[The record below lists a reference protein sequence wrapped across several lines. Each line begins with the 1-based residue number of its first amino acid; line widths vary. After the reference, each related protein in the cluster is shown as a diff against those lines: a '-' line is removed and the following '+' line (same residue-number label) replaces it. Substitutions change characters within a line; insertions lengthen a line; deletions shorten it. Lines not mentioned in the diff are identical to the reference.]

1 MAKKKSPPSG
11 VVAVIPAR
19 YGSTRFEGKPL
30 ADILGKPMIQWVYE
44 GVCEAQRV
52 DEVMVATD
60 DERIRQAVLGFGGRA
75 VMTSSAHRTGTDRVA
90 EVARRLRAEIVVNVQ
105 GDEPLIKG
113 SLIDRAVELLLSDK
127 ETPMA
132 SLMTPMREVREW
144 LNPNVAKVV
153 VDQDRFALYFSR
165 SPIPFPRDLRP
176 EITSRRPFGNRKTL
190 PHTVFKHI
198 GLYVYRR
205 PFLLR
210 FSQTEPTPLEQLE
223 KLEQLRALEK
233 GYRIKMAIVNYE
245 PVCVDTPEDLEKV
258 IAVIKKER
266 NKGSGRVDPKVPR
279 IPPERAR

>member
-1 MAKKKSPPSG
+1 MAKKKSSPLG

-44 GVCEAQRV
+44 GVCEAERV

-113 SLIDRAVELLLSDK
+113 SLIDRAVDLLLSDK

-176 EITSRRPFGNRKTL
+176 EIASRRPLGNRKTL

-210 FSQTEPTPLEQLE
+210 FSQMEPTPLEQLE

-233 GYRIKMAIVNYE
+233 GYRIKMAIVDYE
-245 PVCVDTPEDLEKV
+245 PVCVDTPEDLKKV

-266 NKGSGRVDPKVPR
+266 NKGSGRVDPKVAR